1 MRSEEWGGC
10 SGGGKS
16 MVSVMAVWGWGGSLR
31 VGVDPQMPPSFKFP
45 SPHSCC
51 YCADLLLPLLLW
63 SLAAVWVGDGAVN
76 FSSTSICHP
85 T

>member
-31 VGVDPQMPPSFKFP
+31 VGVDPQMPTSFP
-45 SPHSCC
+45 QSS
-51 YCADLLLPLLLW
+51 LLLLL
-63 SLAAVWVGDGAVN
+63 
-76 FSSTSICHP
+76 C
-85 T
+85 